1 MLKQNLWAPFL
12 KAWPFLFSLGLHLF
26 LIFMLLHFFIEI
38 PPPNLASS
46 SLKVHMNYHGASFL
60 KPSFIEQ
67 PSQKFTTPAD
77 LIDSAELPSL
87 PIKKNKYSPI
97 KKIKKH
103 PSKKSAPNK
112 MPVIKNE
119 ASSDPDFLTPSIEK
133 RADDVVESRQMAS
146 FSTGA
151 DTAGADT
158 EPVSFK
164 KVKPVYPARALAL
177 GIEGKVKVQYD
188 IDDQGRV
195 KNIRLLE
202 SDPPHIFERSV
213 KTAMKKWKFQ
223 AYPFKNRVTV
233 IIFKLD
239 NNQIPV
245 E

>member
-1 MLKQNLWAPFL
+1 MLKKNLGGAFL
-12 KAWPFLFSLGLHLF
+12 KAWPFLFSLGLHVF

-38 PPPNLASS
+38 PPQNLASS
-46 SLKVHMNYHGASFL
+46 SLKVHMNYDSSSFL
-60 KPSFIEQ
+60 KPYFIEQ

-77 LIDSAELPSL
+77 LVDSAELRSL

-97 KKIKKH
+97 KKTKKH

-119 ASSDPDFLTPSIEK
+119 ASSDPDFLTQSIQK
-133 RADDVVESRQMAS
+133 REGDVVESSQTAS
-146 FSTGA
+146 SST
-151 DTAGADT
+151 GADT

-223 AYPFKNRVTV
+223 AHPFKNRVTV

-239 NNQIPV
+239 NNEMPV

>member
-1 MLKQNLWAPFL
+1 
-12 KAWPFLFSLGLHLF
+12 
-26 LIFMLLHFFIEI
+26 I
-38 PPPNLASS
+38 PPQNLASS
-46 SLKVHMNYHGASFL
+46 SLKVHMNYDSSSFL

-67 PSQKFTTPAD
+67 PSQKKVTTPAD
-77 LIDSAELPSL
+77 LVDSAELRSL

-97 KKIKKH
+97 KKTKKH

-112 MPVIKNE
+112 MPVIKNA
-119 ASSDPDFLTPSIEK
+119 ASSDPDFWTQSIQK
-133 RADDVVESRQMAS
+133 REDDVVESSQTAPS
-146 FSTGA
+146 ST
-151 DTAGADT
+151 GADT

-164 KVKPVYPARALAL
+164 KLKPVYPERALAF

-223 AYPFKNRVTV
+223 AHPFKNRVTV

-239 NNQIPV
+239 NNQMPV